1 MTGAMTLYI
10 NTVAFDLEPAH
21 WDCLDRSSNV
31 GPGVEPIRFELTNG
45 VCVIQGKLLRLDER
59 PRVVCEIEEEWMIQ

>member
-1 MTGAMTLYI
+1 M
-10 NTVAFDLEPAH
+10 
-21 WDCLDRSSNV
+21 